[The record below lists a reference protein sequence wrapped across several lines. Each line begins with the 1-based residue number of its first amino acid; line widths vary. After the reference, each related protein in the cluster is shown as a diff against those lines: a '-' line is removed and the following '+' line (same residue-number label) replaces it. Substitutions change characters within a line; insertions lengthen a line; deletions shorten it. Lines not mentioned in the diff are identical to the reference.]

1 MNLWYSYTYYVG
13 GVIQMKCPNC
23 AHQNSKV
30 IDSRH
35 AEDLE
40 SIRRRRECE
49 SCHARFTTFERIE
62 LSPLVVVKKDGTREV
77 FNREKVLD
85 GLIRACEKRP
95 VSYAELEQLVERVIQ
110 QLRNLNQSEVSSNE
124 IGEAVMKELVE
135 LDQVAYVRF
144 ASVYKEFKDIDQ
156 LKEVLIHLT
165 KKS

>member
-1 MNLWYSYTYYVG
+1 
-13 GVIQMKCPNC
+13 MKCPNC
-23 AHQNSKV
+23 SHQNSKV

-35 AEDLE
+35 AEDIDA
-40 SIRRRRECE
+40 IRRRRECE
-49 SCHARFTTFERIE
+49 SCNTRFTTFERIE

-95 VSYAELEQLVERVIQ
+95 VAYTELEQLVERVIS
-110 QLRNLNQSEVSSNE
+110 QLRNLNQTEVTSNE
-124 IGEAVMKELVE
+124 IGEHVMKELIE

-156 LKEVLIHLT
+156 LKDILVNLT
-165 KKS
+165 KK

>member
-1 MNLWYSYTYYVG
+1 
-13 GVIQMKCPNC
+13 MKCPNC
-23 AHQNSKV
+23 SHQNSKV

-35 AEDLE
+35 AEDIDA
-40 SIRRRRECE
+40 IRRRRECE
-49 SCHARFTTFERIE
+49 SCNTRFTTFERIE

-95 VSYAELEQLVERVIQ
+95 VAYSELEQLAERVVS
-110 QLRNLNQSEVSSNE
+110 QLRNLNQTEVTSNE
-124 IGEAVMKELVE
+124 IGEHVMKELIE

-156 LKEVLIHLT
+156 LKDILVNLT
-165 KKS
+165 KK

>member
-1 MNLWYSYTYYVG
+1 
-13 GVIQMKCPNC
+13 MKCPNC
-23 AHQNSKV
+23 THQNSKV

-35 AEDLE
+35 AEDIDA
-40 SIRRRRECE
+40 IRRRRECE
-49 SCHARFTTFERIE
+49 SCHTRFTTFERIE

-95 VSYAELEQLVERVIQ
+95 VAYTELEQLVERVIS
-110 QLRNLNQSEVSSNE
+110 QLRNLNQTEVTSNE
-124 IGEAVMKELVE
+124 IGEHVMKELIE

-156 LKEVLIHLT
+156 LKDILVNLT
-165 KKS
+165 KK